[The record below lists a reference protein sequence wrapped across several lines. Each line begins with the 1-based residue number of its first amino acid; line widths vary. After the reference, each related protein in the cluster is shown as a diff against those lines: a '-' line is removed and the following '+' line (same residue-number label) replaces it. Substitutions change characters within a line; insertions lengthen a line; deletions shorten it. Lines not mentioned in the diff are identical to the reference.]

1 MDEFWAGLLV
11 WINGWKYIFRHRSL
25 MAVAAIPFLISAAA
39 AGVSIWLTTIYY
51 PLLMNSLVM
60 SWLGGIQSTWL
71 ALLIKPLIWIGGFVV
86 TLVILYAVYVMH
98 AIVAQPFY
106 SLLAEKTLKISGK
119 TRANNTSLGAMLK
132 ASLIKGLIFLCVGVL
147 LFVCSFI
154 PGLNILAV
162 GGALLLVA
170 FDCLDYSLEAQ
181 DLRLRRRFAYA
192 RANKAQWFGIAAGLG
207 LTLLLPGLT
216 LLVIPGAVVG
226 SALILNPPKN

>member
-1 MDEFWAGLLV
+1 MGLLV
-11 WINGWKYIFRHRSL
+11 WISGWKYIFRHRSL

-39 AGVSIWLTTIYY
+39 AGASIWFITIYY

-60 SWLGGIQSTWL
+60 SWLSGIESTWL

-106 SLLAEKTLKISGK
+106 SVLAEKTLKLSGI
-119 TRANNTSLGAMLK
+119 AVLQGLSLSAMLK
-132 ASLIKGLIFLCVGVL
+132 TSVIKGVIFLCVGVL

-154 PGLNILAV
+154 PGLNVVAI
-162 GGALLLVA
+162 GGTLMLVA
-170 FDCLDYSLEAQ
+170 FDCLDYALEAQ
-181 DLRLRRRFAYA
+181 GFPLRRRFAYA

-226 SALILNPPKN
+226 SALILNLPKN